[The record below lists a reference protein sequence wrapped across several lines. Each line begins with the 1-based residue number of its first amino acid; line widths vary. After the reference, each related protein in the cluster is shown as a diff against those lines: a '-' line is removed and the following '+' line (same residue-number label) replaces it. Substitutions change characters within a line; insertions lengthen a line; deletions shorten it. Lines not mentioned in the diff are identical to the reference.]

1 MVDETEDRGFLKR
14 WARRKQQSE
23 IAENPEQSQSQS
35 EVLEETANLP
45 ADASADSAVAP
56 AVEEPASAEQ
66 VTLTDED
73 MPPIESLN
81 GESDYSPFLSEGV
94 SKELRNMA
102 LKKLFFS
109 GKFGIRD
116 GLDDYDDDFT
126 KFEPLGNTV
135 TSDMKFHQ
143 RRKERERLAKLE
155 EEQKALDEQ
164 EQADADASKESVTE
178 PDNLEEQ
185 EATADEH
192 DADQDNDQ
200 TESEPSPPLQI
211 TGAEPGDGDTVAG
224 GKLHRSTPVTE
235 DNNSD
240 FDKGKTT

>member
-94 SKELRNMA
+94 SKELRNLA

>member
-185 EATADEH
+185 EATAHEH